1 MQAAFFAILQRLL
14 TYIVVKVFIALGISF
29 VTFTGFTVGLGFVK
43 DYISNKFNSMPSDIL
58 QIIMMAGFGHA
69 LGLIFGAF
77 AFNVAMQSI
86 GKLSFIPGGGKDK

>member
-1 MQAAFFAILQRLL
+1 MKAAFFAILQRLL

-43 DYISNKFNSMPSDIL
+43 DYISDKFNSMPSDIL

-86 GKLSFIPGGGKDK
+86 SKLSFIPGGGNK

>member
-14 TYIVVKVFIALGISF
+14 TYIVVKLFIAIGISF

-86 GKLSFIPGGGKDK
+86 SKLSFIPGGGNK

>member
-29 VTFTGFTVGLGFVK
+29 VTFTGFTVGLGFIK

-86 GKLSFIPGGGKDK
+86 SKLSFISGGGNK

>member
-14 TYIVVKVFIALGISF
+14 TYIVVKVFIAIGISF

-43 DYISNKFNSMPSDIL
+43 DYISNQLNSMPSDIL

-86 GKLSFIPGGGKDK
+86 SKLSFIPGGGNK

>member
-43 DYISNKFNSMPSDIL
+43 DYIRNQFNSMPSDIL
-58 QIIMMAGFGHA
+58 QIIMIAGFGHA

-86 GKLSFIPGGGKDK
+86 SKLSFIPGGGKDK

>member
-14 TYIVVKVFIALGISF
+14 TYIVVKVFIAIGISF

-43 DYISNKFNSMPSDIL
+43 DYIINQLNSMPSDIL

-86 GKLSFIPGGGKDK
+86 SKLSFIPGGKDK

>member
-14 TYIVVKVFIALGISF
+14 TYIVVKVFIAIGISF
-29 VTFTGFTVGLGFVK
+29 VTFTGFTVGLGFIK

-77 AFNVAMQSI
+77 AFNVAMLSI
-86 GKLSFIPGGGKDK
+86 SKLSFIPGGKDK

>member
-1 MQAAFFAILQRLL
+1 MQAAFFAVLQRLL
-14 TYIVVKVFIALGISF
+14 TYIVAKLLLAIGISF
-29 VTFTGFTVGLGFVK
+29 VTFTGFTVGLAFIK
-43 DYISNKFNSMPSDIL
+43 DYVSSQFNSMPSDIF

-86 GKLSFIPGGGKDK
+86 GKLSFVPGGGKGK

>member
-43 DYISNKFNSMPSDIL
+43 DYISNQFNSMPSDIL

-77 AFNVAMQSI
+77 VFNVAMQSI
-86 GKLSFIPGGGKDK
+86 SKLSFIPGGGNK

>member
-14 TYIVVKVFIALGISF
+14 TYIVVKVFIAIGISF
-29 VTFTGFTVGLGFVK
+29 VTFTGFTVGLGFIK

-86 GKLSFIPGGGKDK
+86 SKLSFIPGGGNK

>member
-86 GKLSFIPGGGKDK
+86 SKLSFIQGGGNK

>member
-29 VTFTGFTVGLGFVK
+29 VTFTGLTVGLGFVK

-86 GKLSFIPGGGKDK
+86 SKLSFIPGGGNK

>member
-43 DYISNKFNSMPSDIL
+43 DYINNQFNSMPSDIL

-86 GKLSFIPGGGKDK
+86 SKLSFIPGGGNK

>member
-43 DYISNKFNSMPSDIL
+43 DYISNKFNSMPSDIF
-58 QIIMMAGFGHA
+58 QIIMIAGFGHA

-86 GKLSFIPGGGKDK
+86 SKLSFIPGGGNK

>member
-29 VTFTGFTVGLGFVK
+29 VTFSGFTVGLGFVK

-58 QIIMMAGFGHA
+58 QIIMMAGFGYA

-86 GKLSFIPGGGKDK
+86 SKLSFIPGGGNK

>member
-86 GKLSFIPGGGKDK
+86 SKLSFIPGGGNK

>member
-29 VTFTGFTVGLGFVK
+29 VTFTGFTVGLGFIK

-86 GKLSFIPGGGKDK
+86 SKLSFIPGGGNK

>member
-29 VTFTGFTVGLGFVK
+29 VTFTGFTVGLGFIK
-43 DYISNKFNSMPSDIL
+43 DYIINKFNSMPSDIL

-77 AFNVAMQSI
+77 AFNLAMQSI
-86 GKLSFIPGGGKDK
+86 SKLSFIPGGGNK

>member
-14 TYIVVKVFIALGISF
+14 TYIGVKVFIALGISF

-43 DYISNKFNSMPSDIL
+43 DYISNQFNSMPSDIL

-86 GKLSFIPGGGKDK
+86 SKLSFIPGGGNK

>member
-14 TYIVVKVFIALGISF
+14 TYIVVKVFIAIGISF

-86 GKLSFIPGGGKDK
+86 SKLSFIPGGGNK

>member
-43 DYISNKFNSMPSDIL
+43 DYIRNQFNSMPSDIL

-86 GKLSFIPGGGKDK
+86 SKLSFIPGGGKDK

>member
-43 DYISNKFNSMPSDIL
+43 DYIINKFNSMPSDIL

-86 GKLSFIPGGGKDK
+86 SKLSFIPGGGNK

>member
-77 AFNVAMQSI
+77 AFNLAMQSI
-86 GKLSFIPGGGKDK
+86 SKLSFIPGGGNK

>member
-43 DYISNKFNSMPSDIL
+43 DYISNQFNFMPSDIL

-86 GKLSFIPGGGKDK
+86 SKLSFIPGGGNK

>member
-29 VTFTGFTVGLGFVK
+29 VTFSGFTVGLGFVK

-86 GKLSFIPGGGKDK
+86 SKLSFIPGGGNK

>member
-86 GKLSFIPGGGKDK
+86 SKLSFISGGGNK

>member
-14 TYIVVKVFIALGISF
+14 TYIVAKVFIALGISF
-29 VTFTGFTVGLGFVK
+29 VTFTGFTVGLGFIK
-43 DYISNKFNSMPSDIL
+43 DYVKNQFNSMPSDIL
-58 QIIMMAGFGHA
+58 QIVMMAGFGHA

-86 GKLSFIPGGGKDK
+86 SKLSFIPGGGKNK